1 MPGRVADRRRARAS
15 GAAGAAK
22 PAATARS
29 RNSRATRS
37 NAVEIPDEGE
47 PTSLRDHVCRIFG
60 DAQRTT
66 ATQRKLVVQLR
77 KVQEACCYEPVK
89 PKKQQ
94 SDEDFGEEDF
104 TTEVGRCLLRV
115 LPVKKS
121 EPVGDRVIKF
131 VALFL
136 KHSSDKDNQIAHE
149 ADPDE
154 STFPSTPSSRLT
166 SYLLRALIPL
176 LTAKDKVVRFRST
189 QIISHILNTLDS
201 IDDELFPLIRL
212 GLLKRLQDKEA
223 QVRVQAILGL
233 GRLADGDDEEDEDSD
248 DEDSAKGL
256 LVRLLNAL
264 QNDPAAEVRRSL
276 LLNLPLTPTTLP
288 YLLER
293 ARDLDP
299 ATRRVLYSR
308 LLPAC
313 GDFRHLSLTHREKL
327 LRWGLRDRDENV
339 RKATARLFR
348 ERWIEDCA
356 GVPEATQDS
365 NSAVKQLSKPSFDAL
380 MELLERIDVSNSGIE
395 GGVAHDAMKE
405 FWDGRPDYCEQISFE
420 DSFWDDLAPESA
432 FIARSFNDFCRN
444 SGDSRLQTILEDKMP
459 EVTKYGYLIQKHI
472 QKLIQGVQKV
482 AEDDDPEVEEETV
495 QQEFCVEQLFH
506 IALTL
511 DYTDEIGRRKMFST
525 MREALA
531 IPELPEECTKLAA
544 EILRTVCGDNVAG
557 EREFCGIVLEAIA
570 DVHDTILGDELD
582 EADAES
588 FHSARSDLNEEHE
601 ESSMR
606 DKLKKKNPDMTEED
620 LDSAEEER
628 AVREIMVNMKCLH
641 IAQCLLQ
648 NVQCELE
655 SNSALITM
663 LNNLVVPAVRSQE
676 APIRERGFVCLGLC
690 CLLSKNIAQEN
701 LALFLHCFA
710 KGHEAL
716 QTIALQI
723 ITDIL
728 TTHPQLLAPPAD
740 ADASELNPP
749 ANPLLKLIYKMFFK
763 AIRADDP
770 GVATTGVVAASKL
783 MLLNILRDTD
793 LLKALTIAYFNPES
807 LHNPGLRQALAY
819 FLPVYCHSSTDHA
832 ERMASITVSVVH
844 ALRGVQEE
852 LEEEDVEM
860 VGIGV
865 IGSQL
870 VDWTDGR
877 KIVGTDQSNGRKL
890 PTGEPIMVLPGD
902 AHLLLANDLLEKI
915 LTPGTTR
922 DEKKVYVSML
932 GKVHVHPSS
941 SPKKIETVNDLV
953 PESLDSRLASTDV
966 TARNAFTK
974 FANALAKLSAPSEKP
989 DNSGTVGPDAD
1000 EAEPDKEDDG
1010 NATVNEEAASVADAT
1025 EAEAPSVAGD
1035 VDEMSVVE
1043 EEGEETKEDVE
1054 EDKDDT
1060 VVQDARPV
1068 PLSIEEQIQMQLQ
1081 DETMADVDAEGTV
1094 MPPGDEMDVDEEDDD
1109 EQQEEEEE
1117 EGEEEKGDD
1126 EEDDEEETV
1135 VKPPTPTPPPQP
1147 QPKRRGRK
1155 KKEPEPEPE
1164 PEPEV
1169 EPATKVKLE
1178 EEEMELDEE
1187 QPKLKR
1193 RGRPPGSGKKAA
1205 AAGESSAEKKK
1216 RTPGSGKKAAAA
1228 AAGESSA
1235 EKKRRTP
1242 AKRASAS
1249 RATTA
1254 EQDEGAGPRRSRG
1267 RPRKAAPKDV
1277 VDDLLESDDE

>member
-15 GAAGAAK
+15 GAASSAK
-22 PAATARS
+22 SSTTTARP
-29 RNSRATRS
+29 RNSRAARTS
-37 NAVEIPDEGE
+37 ANAVEIPDEGE
-47 PTSLRDHVCRIFG
+47 STSLREQICRIFG

-94 SDEDFGEEDF
+94 SDEDFGEEEF
-104 TTEVGRCLLRV
+104 NTEVGRCLLRV

-121 EPVGDRVIKF
+121 EPVGDRIIKF

-149 ADPDE
+149 ANPDE
-154 STFPSTPSSRLT
+154 STIPSTPSSRLT
-166 SYLLRALIPL
+166 THLLSALIPL

-189 QIISHILNTLDS
+189 QIISHVLNTLDS
-201 IDDELFPLIRL
+201 IDDEVFPPIRL
-212 GLLKRLQDKEA
+212 GLLRRLQDKEA

-233 GRLADGDDEEDEDSD
+233 GRLADGDEEEDEDSD
-248 DEDSAKGL
+248 DEGSAKGL
-256 LVRLLNAL
+256 LVRLLHVL

-365 NSAVKQLSKPSFDAL
+365 NSAVKQLSKPSHDAL
-380 MELLERIDVSNSGIE
+380 MELLERIDVSNSGVE

-420 DSFWDDLAPESA
+420 DPYWDELTPESA

-511 DYTDEIGRRKMFST
+511 DYTDEIGRRKLFSA

-544 EILRTVCGDNVAG
+544 EILRTVCGDSVAG

-570 DVHDTILGDELD
+570 DVHDTIMGEDD
-582 EADAES
+582 DIDDNES
-588 FHSARSDLNEEHE
+588 FHSARSDVNDEHE
-601 ESSMR
+601 ESSTR
-606 DKLKKKNPDMTEED
+606 DKIKKKNPDMTEED

-641 IAQCLLQ
+641 IAQCMLQ

-676 APIRERGFVCLGLC
+676 APIRERGFLCLGLC

-728 TTHPQLLAPPAD
+728 TTHPQLLAPPPAPTD
-740 ADASELNPP
+740 PDVSEINPV
-749 ANPLLKLIYKMFFK
+749 NPLLKPVHKMFFK
-763 AIRADDP
+763 AVKAADP
-770 GVATTGVVAASKL
+770 GVATTGAVAASKL
-783 MLLNILRDTD
+783 MLLNILRDPD

-807 LHNPGLRQALAY
+807 QHNPGLRQALTY
-819 FLPVYCHSSTDHA
+819 FLPVYCHSRKDNA
-832 ERMASITVSVVH
+832 ERMASIAVSVVH
-844 ALRGVQEE
+844 AMRGVQEE
-852 LEEEDVEM
+852 LEEEGDVEM

-865 IGSQL
+865 VGSQI
-870 VDWTDGR
+870 VDWTDP
-877 KIVGTDQSNGRKL
+877 RKL
-890 PTGEPIMVLPGD
+890 VGADDTSGKLVTGETKIDGLGD
-902 AHLLLANDLLEKI
+902 AHLLLAEDLLEKV

-922 DEKKVYVSML
+922 DEKKIYVSML
-932 GKVHVHPSS
+932 AKLHVHSTC
-941 SPKKIETVNDLV
+941 SPEKIQSVSDLV
-953 PESLDSRLASTDV
+953 EESLDSKLAATD
-966 TARNAFTK
+966 TSARNAFTK
-974 FANALAKLSAPSEKP
+974 LSNGLAKLSAPSEKA
-989 DNSGTVGPDAD
+989 DNSGTVVPDAD
-1000 EAEPDKEDDG
+1000 EAEQNKEDDG
-1010 NATVNEEAASVADAT
+1010 NTTVNEEAASVADAT

-1043 EEGEETKEDVE
+1043 EEDEAEN

-1060 VVQDARPV
+1060 VVQNTGPA

-1081 DETMADVDAEGTV
+1081 DETMRDVDAEGTM
-1094 MPPGDEMDVDEEDDD
+1094 MPPADEMDIDEDED
-1109 EQQEEEEE
+1109 EREEEEE
-1117 EGEEEKGDD
+1117 KTDN
-1126 EEDDEEETV
+1126 EEDESEAIE

-1147 QPKRRGRK
+1147 QPKKRGRK

-1164 PEPEV
+1164 PELEI
-1169 EPATKVKLE
+1169 KLE
-1178 EEEMELDEE
+1178 DEIEPEEE
-1187 QPKLKR
+1187 QPKPKR
-1193 RGRPPGSGKKAA
+1193 RGRPPAASKKAA
-1205 AAGESSAEKKK
+1205 AESSTAEKKK
-1216 RTPGSGKKAAAA
+1216 RTP
-1228 AAGESSA
+1228 
-1235 EKKRRTP
+1235 
-1242 AKRASAS
+1242 AKRVSAS

-1254 EQDEGAGPRRSRG
+1254 EQEDGPSTRRGRG

>member
-15 GAAGAAK
+15 GAASSAK
-22 PAATARS
+22 SSTTARS
-29 RNSRATRS
+29 RNSRSTRTS
-37 NAVEIPDEGE
+37 ANAVEIPDEGE
-47 PTSLRDHVCRIFG
+47 STSLREQICRIFG

-77 KVQEACCYEPVK
+77 KIQEACCYEPVK

-94 SDEDFGEEDF
+94 SNEDFGEEEF
-104 TTEVGRCLLRV
+104 NAEVGRCMLRI

-121 EPVGDRVIKF
+121 EPVGDRIIRF
-131 VALFL
+131 LALFL
-136 KHSSDKDNQIAHE
+136 KHSSDKDNQIAQE
-149 ADPDE
+149 ANPDE
-154 STFPSTPSSRLT
+154 TTIPSTPSSRLT
-166 SYLLRALIPL
+166 THVLSGVVPL

-189 QIISHILNTLDS
+189 QIISHILNTVDS

-233 GRLADGDDEEDEDSD
+233 GRLADGDEEEDEDSD

-256 LVRLLNAL
+256 LVRLLNVL

-276 LLNLPLTPTTLP
+276 LLNLPLTPSTLP

-356 GVPEATQDS
+356 GVPTATQDS
-365 NSAVKQLSKPSFDAL
+365 NAAVKQLSKPSFDAL
-380 MELLERIDVSNSGIE
+380 MELLERIDVSNSGVE

-405 FWDGRPDYCEQISFE
+405 FWDGRPDYRDQISFE
-420 DSFWDDLAPESA
+420 DPFWDNLTPESS

-444 SGDSRLQTILEDKMP
+444 GGDSRLQSTLEDKMP

-472 QKLIQGVQKV
+472 SKLIQGVQRV
-482 AEDDDPEVEEETV
+482 AEDNEDPEVEEEAV
-495 QQEFCVEQLFH
+495 QQEFCVEQLLH

-531 IPELPEECTKLAA
+531 VPELPEECTKLVV

-570 DVHDTILGDELD
+570 DVHDTIMGDD
-582 EADAES
+582 NDDDDNES
-588 FHSARSDLNEEHE
+588 FHSARSDIDEEHD
-601 ESSMR
+601 ESSTR
-606 DKLKKKNPDMTEED
+606 EKLKKKNPDMTDEE
-620 LDSAEEER
+620 LDAAEEEK

-641 IAQCLLQ
+641 IAQCMLQ

-676 APIRERGFVCLGLC
+676 APIRERGFLCLGLC

-728 TTHPQLLAPPAD
+728 TTHPMLLAPPPAPTD
-740 ADASELNPP
+740 PDASEIAPV
-749 ANPLLKLIYKMFFK
+749 NPLLKPVHKMFFK
-763 AIRADDP
+763 AVKSTDP
-770 GVATTGVVAASKL
+770 GVATTGAVAASKL
-783 MLLNILRDTD
+783 MLLNILRDAD
-793 LLKALTIAYFNPES
+793 LLKSLTIAYFNPES
-807 LHNPGLRQALAY
+807 QHNPGLRQALTY
-819 FLPVYCHSSTDHA
+819 FLPVYCHSRKDNA
-832 ERMASITVSVVH
+832 ERMASIAVSVVH
-844 ALRGVQEE
+844 AMRGVQEE
-852 LEEEDVEM
+852 LEEEGDVEM

-865 IGSQL
+865 VGSQI
-870 VDWTDGR
+870 VDWTDP
-877 KIVGTDQSNGRKL
+877 RKL
-890 PTGEPIMVLPGD
+890 VGADDVSGKLVSGEAKIEGLGD
-902 AHLLLANDLLEKI
+902 AHLLLAEDLLEKI

-922 DEKKVYVSML
+922 DEKKIYVSML
-932 GKVHVHPSS
+932 GKLHVHPTC
-941 SPKKIETVNDLV
+941 SPEKIQSVTDLV
-953 PESLDSRLASTDV
+953 EESLDSKLAATDS

-974 FANALAKLSAPSEKP
+974 LSNGLAKLSAPSERA
-989 DNSGTVGPDAD
+989 DNSGTVVPDAD
-1000 EAEPDKEDDG
+1000 DAGQNRDDDQVTVNDKNDDG
-1010 NATVNEEAASVADAT
+1010 NTTVNEEAASVADAT

-1035 VDEMSVVE
+1035 VDAMSVVE
-1043 EEGEETKEDVE
+1043 EEEE
-1054 EDKDDT
+1054 EDQEDT
-1060 VVQDARPV
+1060 VVQKQAPAT
-1068 PLSIEEQIQMQLQ
+1068 LSLEEQIQMQLQ
-1081 DETMADVDAEGTV
+1081 DEVMEDVDAEGTV
-1094 MPPGDEMDVDEEDDD
+1094 MPHGDEMDIDEEDEED
-1109 EQQEEEEE
+1109 QEEERQ
-1117 EGEEEKGDD
+1117 DS
-1126 EEDDEEETV
+1126 EEDESEEIMVAKE
-1135 VKPPTPTPPPQP
+1135 PTPPPPPPP
-1147 QPKRRGRK
+1147 QPKKRGRK

-1164 PEPEV
+1164 PTTE
-1169 EPATKVKLE
+1169 VKLE
-1178 EEEMELDEE
+1178 SEIEEEE
-1187 QPKLKR
+1187 QPKPKR
-1193 RGRPPGSGKKAA
+1193 RGRPPGSSKK

-1216 RTPGSGKKAAAA
+1216 A
-1228 AAGESSA
+1228 
-1235 EKKRRTP
+1235 P
-1242 AKRASAS
+1242 AKRGAGS
-1249 RATTA
+1249 RATTV
-1254 EQDEGAGPRRSRG
+1254 EKEEGAGARRGRG
-1267 RPRKAAPKDV
+1267 RPKKAAPKDV